1 MHQHLNIINFQK
13 KKKNCFH
20 ENMTKPDGSNKKL
33 YWYNLIHILN
43 RQENLICLKK
53 LNQLGGKVNYNTLQL
68 LDV

>member
-43 RQENLICLKK
+43 RQRKSYLFEKAKSIRWES
-53 LNQLGGKVNYNTLQL
+53 
-68 LDV
+68 